1 MTWPLVPIS
10 SVMTEVK
17 RPVVVAADEEYRE
30 IGIRSYGRGIFH
42 KPPVK
47 GLALGDKRVFE
58 IHPGDFVLNIVFAW
72 EGAVAIAGEG
82 DRGRI
87 GSHRF
92 PTYLHDAERLEPRFL
107 LYYFRTKPGLELLL
121 RVSPGGAGRNRTLS
135 REAFVRQK
143 VPLPPL
149 DEQRRTVSRLE
160 HLLARL
166 SAAED
171 VRATLAKA
179 GARLPRAT
187 TEAVYE
193 RLLRTAPTRP
203 LGDLV
208 SVAGGGTP
216 DTNRPDFWDGP
227 IPWVCPKDMKRFEI
241 DSSIDTIT
249 ESATTASPA
258 KLIDSPA
265 VLVVVRGMILVRT
278 APVAVTKVPVAVN
291 QDMKALLPEPGLDAE
306 FLAWMLRGAERR
318 ILAGVETSGH
328 GTKRLPPGV
337 LERIPIPMIDA
348 AEQAAVCREMRAKM
362 ATTDAIEARVAQSD
376 RELALLRDRLL
387 NSAFAGDL

>member
-10 SVMTEVK
+10 AVLTEIK
-17 RPVVVAADEEYRE
+17 RPVSVDADEVYRE
-30 IGIRSYGRGIFH
+30 IGIRSYGKGIFH
-42 KPPVK
+42 KPPVT
-47 GLALGDKRVFE
+47 GLTIGDKRVFE

-72 EGAVAIAGEG
+72 EGAVALASEG

-92 PTYLHDAERLEPRFL
+92 PTYLHDADKLDPRFL

-135 REAFVRQK
+135 REAFVRQH
-143 VPLPPL
+143 VPLPRI
-149 DEQRRTVSRLE
+149 DEQHRIVEQLERLLT
-160 HLLARL
+160 LLS
-166 SAAED
+166 SAEE
-171 VRATLAKA
+171 VRASLEKA
-179 GARLPRAT
+179 RARLPRAT
-187 TEAVYE
+187 TETVYE
-193 RLLRTAPTRP
+193 RLLATAPTRA
-203 LGDLV
+203 LGDAV
-208 SVAGGGTP
+208 TVAGGGTP
-216 DTNRPDFWDGP
+216 DTNRPDFWDGA

-249 ESATTASPA
+249 ESATAASPA
-258 KLIDSPA
+258 KLIDGPA

-318 ILAGVETSGH
+318 ILDGVETSGH
-328 GTKRLPPGV
+328 GTKRLPPGI
-337 LERIPIPMIDA
+337 LERLPIPVLDA
-348 AEQAAVCREMRAKM
+348 AEQAAVCREMRAKT
-362 ATTDAIEARVAQSD
+362 ATTEVIAALVEKSD
-376 RELALLRDRLL
+376 RELALLRDRVL
-387 NSAFAGDL
+387 NSAFASGL